1 MKKLLLLILLCGAS
15 AKGVDTDSLS
25 LFEIKTYQMKN
36 IKQLFNKCLRLGFQG
51 GKMWAGKW
59 LFFKPSAP
67 VVGYRGGRAVW
78 VAPNHGLLA
87 RIFYR
92 GSGGVLFLH
101 GLKGLLRECGYGT
114 PGEFIKYL
122 EKGE

>member
-1 MKKLLLLILLCGAS
+1 MKRLLLLILLCAAS
-15 AKGVDTDSLS
+15 AKSVDTDSLS

-36 IKQLFNKCLRLGFQG
+36 LKIAFNKCLRVGFQG
-51 GKMWAGKW
+51 GKMWMGKW
-59 LFFKPSAP
+59 LFFKPSTP
-67 VVGYRGGRAVW
+67 VLHRM
-78 VAPNHGLLA
+78 PEHGLLA

-101 GLKGLLRECGYGT
+101 GLKGLLKECGYGT
-114 PGEFIKYL
+114 PGEFVKYL